1 METTETT
8 ETPEKTETTATME
21 SSLRHYTKLADLLRY
36 PDQDAAEVVAT
47 ARDSIADRYPDAAA
61 GLKPFIDFFASSGL
75 TTQEE
80 LFTRSFDVQAIT
92 TLDIGYV
99 LFGDDYKRGEVLVHL
114 NREHRAVGNDCRN
127 ELADHLPAV
136 LCLLPKME
144 DAELRAELVEKMII
158 PALEKIIAEFSP
170 DRIERKKK
178 IYLKHHRTIIES
190 SEHYGLLYRKP
201 LEAILLVLRQDF
213 GIPETDKDE
222 LSSQFLSNIGTE
234 LTLEAG

>member
-1 METTETT
+1 MNQNHL
-8 ETPEKTETTATME
+8 
-21 SSLRHYTKLADLLRY
+21 SHYGQLADLLRY
-36 PDQDAAEVVAT
+36 PDHNATRSAVA

-61 GLKPFIDFFASSGL
+61 TLGPFIDFFSSNGL

-80 LFTRSFDVQAIT
+80 LFTRSFDVQSIT

-114 NREHRAVGNDCRN
+114 NREHHQVGNDCRN

-136 LCLLPKME
+136 LCLLPKML

-158 PALEKIIAEFSP
+158 PALEKILSEFNP
-170 DRIERKKK
+170 DRIASKKK
-178 IYLKHHRTIIES
+178 VYLKHHKTIIES

-201 LEAILLVLRQDF
+201 LEAIMLVLRQDF
-213 GIPETDKDE
+213 GVPETPKDE
-222 LSSQFLSNIGTE
+222 LSSEFLRNIGTE
-234 LTLEAG
+234 MTLEAG

>member
-1 METTETT
+1 MEITETI
-8 ETPEKTETTATME
+8 EAME
-21 SSLRHYTKLADLLRY
+21 SPLRHYTKLADLLRY
-36 PDQDAAEVVAT
+36 PGRQTLREAAAAYDA
-47 ARDSIADRYPDAAA
+47 IADRYPEAAVA
-61 GLKPFIDFFASSGL
+61 LEPFIEFLTSHGL
-75 TTQEE
+75 TIREE

-144 DAELRAELVEKMII
+144 DVDLRAELVEKMII
-158 PALEKIIAEFSP
+158 PALEKILAEFNP
-170 DRIERKKK
+170 DRIDSKQKV
-178 IYLKHHRTIIES
+178 YLKHHRTIIER

-201 LEAILLVLRQDF
+201 LEAIMLVLRQDF
-213 GIPETDKDE
+213 GVPETPEKE
-222 LSSQFLSNIGTE
+222 LSSEFLSNIGTE
-234 LTLEAG
+234 MTLEA